1 LKFIVVGGGISGIA
15 TAYTLQKAGHHVLL
29 IENSDGLS
37 NSNGALRA
45 PPNMTNLLYQWGLE
59 PILKSTTEPCKRVDY
74 VSHTGEYMGAMPV
87 EDEFLEDL
95 VADFR
100 FIQHGQLHSL
110 IFDLARQEGVTF
122 KFNSLVV
129 DADPQ
134 LGFVKL
140 RTGERLYA
148 DVIIGADGY
157 DSILRPFVTEFDDFK
172 DQDMHLFLTF
182 VIPVD
187 VLRNDKDLRGLS
199 DPRVWTYWFGDGYV
213 LHASIVNAGRD
224 YSISITQAYDQ
235 PFRKGDDDWRV
246 QSPILR
252 FGLDMDKFEPRTQ
265 KLLNMSSTISS
276 RVFRTRPALDSLV
289 CYHSR
294 IVLVGEAAHP
304 LLPGGHLSTALS
316 IEDAQ
321 TLGCLFSRLQHRD
334 QVPRLL
340 TAYDEIRQPRCAASN
355 EYEYHHQLML
365 RAPVGPLQELR
376 DRALEKT
383 LVTRK
388 GQHIDEDLFRDAWG
402 TELVLFAHD
411 ATDKVDDWWGQWG
424 YMIAKGHKVST
435 GLQVSISRGNTVS
448 TSSQY

>member
-1 LKFIVVGGGISGIA
+1 
-15 TAYTLQKAGHHVLL
+15 
-29 IENSDGLS
+29 
-37 NSNGALRA
+37 
-45 PPNMTNLLYQWGLE
+45 
-59 PILKSTTEPCKRVDY
+59 
-74 VSHTGEYMGAMPV
+74 MGAMPV

-100 FIQHGQLHSL
+100 FIQHGQLQSL
-110 IFDLARQEGVTF
+110 IFDLAKREGVTF
-122 KFNSLVV
+122 KFNSHVV
-129 DADPQ
+129 DADPEA
-134 LGFVKL
+134 GYVRL

-157 DSILRPFVTEFDDFK
+157 DSILRPLVTEFDDFK

-187 VLRNDKDLRGLS
+187 LLLADRDLRGLVVDS
-199 DPRVWTYWFGDGYV
+199 RVWTYWFGDGYV
-213 LHASIVNAGRD
+213 FHASMVNFGRD
-224 YSISITQAYDQ
+224 YSISVIQNHEL

-246 QSPILR
+246 QSPLQR
-252 FGLDMDKFEPRTQ
+252 FGLNMNNFEPRTQ
-265 KLLNMSSTISS
+265 KLLNLATSISS

-355 EYEYHHQLML
+355 EYEYQHNLLL
-365 RAPVGPLQELR
+365 RAPIGPLQELR

-402 TELVLFAHD
+402 TELILFAHD

-424 YMIAKGHKVST
+424 YMIAKGHKVSA
-435 GLQVSISRGNTVS
+435 GIQVSISKGNTVS
-448 TSSQY
+448 SSSHYY